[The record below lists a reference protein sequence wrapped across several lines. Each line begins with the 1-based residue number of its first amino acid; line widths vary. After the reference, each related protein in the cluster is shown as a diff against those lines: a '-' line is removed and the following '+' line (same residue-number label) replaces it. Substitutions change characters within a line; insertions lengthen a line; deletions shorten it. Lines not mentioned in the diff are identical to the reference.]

1 MSLLQITMIRLRCM
15 AVVAASG
22 MRGVLKAHL
31 PTRKILPIM
40 TRLTLPHLRQNT
52 YFPLQKTIP
61 SWMATSAQ
69 HGLPAMD
76 LSWVTAVITTDEAE
90 AITFV
95 EDVAS
100 GNLDRAA
107 TAIWIRARL

>member
-1 MSLLQITMIRLRCM
+1 
-15 AVVAASG
+15 
-22 MRGVLKAHL
+22 
-31 PTRKILPIM
+31 
-40 TRLTLPHLRQNT
+40 
-52 YFPLQKTIP
+52 
-61 SWMATSAQ
+61 
-69 HGLPAMD
+69 MD